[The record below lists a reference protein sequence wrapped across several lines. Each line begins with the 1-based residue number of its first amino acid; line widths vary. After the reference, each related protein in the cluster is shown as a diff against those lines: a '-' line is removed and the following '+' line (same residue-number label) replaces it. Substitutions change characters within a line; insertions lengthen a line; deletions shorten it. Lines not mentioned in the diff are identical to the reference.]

1 MLPVSALQ
9 GGAGSTAEVTKQI
22 KSLVLQWTQ
31 EGGPEGASAA
41 TSASAMQGGTS
52 AQAGIEV
59 GTSAE
64 PGKDASLGGSGEDAL
79 PSPLAPA
86 HGECGDEGCEIKWD

>member
-1 MLPVSALQ
+1 MVLIVSALQ

-31 EGGPEGASAA
+31 EGASGTA
-41 TSASAMQGGTS
+41 ASAMQGGTR

-59 GTSAE
+59 CATAE
-64 PGKDASLGGSGEDAL
+64 PGEDASLGGSGEDAL